1 MVNEISGKDVP
12 TVLTTTTP
20 ANSADNANVKHALP
34 ATVKQDDTELAKA
47 TSQLGM
53 VEKTAQMAETADQ
66 LNQITQRID
75 RNLKFSVDDR
85 SGDIVIAVIDRKTEE
100 VIRQIPEDRVLAM
113 RENIDSL
120 KGILFSAKI

>member
-1 MVNEISGKDVP
+1 MVNEISGKNVSAI
-12 TVLTTTTP
+12 LTTTTS
-20 ANSADNANVKHALP
+20 ANSADNANVTHALP
-34 ATVKQDDTELAKA
+34 AKVKQDETALAEA
-47 TSQLGM
+47 TSQISM